1 MNAQVYQRRKL
12 GTHVPTRRSLRVT
25 FIGLVWHNLAARK
38 LRAALTASAVA
49 IGVMAVV
56 AMGTLTS
63 SLKQS
68 ATGYL
73 KTGNADFSLAQKHTD
88 SLLNSLLSTDDIAKV
103 GQQPGV
109 AEAIGALIELGHY
122 DSANASGVQ
131 VGLDPDAQ

>member
-1 MNAQVYQRRKL
+1 M
-12 GTHVPTRRSLRVT
+12 T

-103 GQQPGV
+103 V
-109 AEAIGALIELGHY
+109 VFMCSDEAGAITNQHY
-122 DSANASGVQ
+122 VVDG
-131 VGLDPDAQ
+131 GWT